1 MILEA
6 KRESIKEEGLKIL
19 TPKQMAQLSPI
30 LLAQV
35 NAGDDSENF
44 LNEIRQIR

>member
-1 MILEA
+1 MV
-6 KRESIKEEGLKIL
+6 
-19 TPKQMAQLSPI
+19 QLLPI
-30 LLAQV
+30 PLAQV